1 MDLQAKVWGTT
12 STLFAS
18 PFFSIHLLRI
28 NAGGFCSEHRH
39 ERKLN
44 HFHVLSGKLFIH
56 LWPAPGLEQDQP
68 DRTTLCPGDSFTVPV
83 GFWHQFAAREETVC
97 LEVYEAAPV
106 EEDIERR
113 SEGGQ
118 GK

>member
-1 MDLQAKVWGTT
+1 MDIKAKAWGTT
-12 STLFAS
+12 SLLFEN
-18 PFFSIHLLRI
+18 PFFSLHLLRI
-28 NAGGFCSEHRH
+28 EAGTFCSEHRH

-44 HFHVLSGKLFIH
+44 HFYVLSGKLVLH

-68 DRTTLCPGDSFTVPV
+68 DRTVLIPGDSFTVPV
-83 GFWHQFAAREETVC
+83 GIWHQFAAREAVVC

-113 SEGGQ
+113 SEGGIAR
-118 GK
+118 